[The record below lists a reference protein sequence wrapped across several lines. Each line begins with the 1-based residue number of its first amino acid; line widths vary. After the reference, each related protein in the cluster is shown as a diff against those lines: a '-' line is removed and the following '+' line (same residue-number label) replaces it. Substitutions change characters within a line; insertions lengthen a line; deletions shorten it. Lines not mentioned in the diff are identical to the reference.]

1 MHVNFSILNS
11 RQEKHDAPVVTKVN
25 VEVAV
30 DTTFA
35 TTLSAFTFCYQNS
48 VIVHSLY
55 FFLIKNIFH
64 FPIGAD

>member
-25 VEVAV
+25 VEVVV

-35 TTLSAFTFCYQNS
+35 TTLRAFTFCYQNC
-48 VIVHSLY
+48 VRVHSLFL
-55 FFLIKNIFH
+55 FFI
-64 FPIGAD
+64 